1 MNEEQLYT
9 DFQNCYIIFNEKMKG
24 VSKESEAVE
33 IILEQIASLDE
44 TDIKNRNY
52 LFLLKTELIK
62 RSIKYQLKK
71 ITPITDNPKP

>member
-1 MNEEQLYT
+1 MNDEQLYK

-24 VSKESEAVE
+24 VSKDSEAVE

-52 LFLLKTELIK
+52 LFLLKVELIK

-71 ITPITDNPKP
+71 ITPITEHK